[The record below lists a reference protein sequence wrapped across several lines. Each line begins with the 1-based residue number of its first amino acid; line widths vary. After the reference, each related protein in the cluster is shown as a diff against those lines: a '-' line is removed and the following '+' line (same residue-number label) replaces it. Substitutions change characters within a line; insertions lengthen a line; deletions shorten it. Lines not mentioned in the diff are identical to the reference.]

1 MTFFLGIIVLLTACV
16 VLTAQAKGVSSQKMM
31 ALGFLICLTALY
43 FLLLAGPSSI
53 TGLVGVLGFWPG
65 VVLVLVGLFGK
76 NGKRAD
82 KEEIGEDD
90 AL

>member
-1 MTFFLGIIVLLTACV
+1 MTFFLGIVVLLTACV

-31 ALGFLICLTALY
+31 ILGFLICLTALY
-43 FLLLAGPSSI
+43 FLLVAGPSGI
-53 TGLVGVLGFWPG
+53 MGMVGVLGFWPG
-65 VVLVLVGLFGK
+65 AVLVLVGVFGK

-82 KEEIGEDD
+82 KEEPGEDE